1 MKRIEFVLPV
11 ESMRGNLSGEQTL
24 VYAQNNNS
32 AYEAPNGTQYAR
44 NYQGRYI
51 GSKVSKSGLKYFNVK
66 TKSAT
71 VLNDSTRLTM
81 GTLAGVAAIR
91 SALMKDHAQDYAQ
104 IIANLVIEVTQGIIS
119 GTGKRTVMSLFYEKV
134 AAMLQTHAD
143 TCTFAGSTPV
153 VLKNPWTNT
162 AAPAGAI
169 SVTISN
175 ALWIKYAPLFFV
187 DDNIIGG
194 AYFRING
201 MQFFAPYA
209 DGTTLCT
216 WLSLKSS
223 YSNNAN
229 MVLSTAD
236 ILAEGDGPTYQ
247 EKKIGLGSVAW
258 VDKTSNI
265 VANGKYFAS
274 VPVD

>member
-11 ESMRGNLSGEQTL
+11 ESMRGNLSGEQNL
-24 VYAQNNNS
+24 VYAQNNNP

-51 GSKVSKSGLKYFNVK
+51 GAKVSRTGIKYFGVK

-71 VLNDSTRLTM
+71 VLNADTRMTM
-81 GTLAGVAAIR
+81 ATLAGVAAIR
-91 SALMKDHAQDYAQ
+91 SALMKDHASDYAQ
-104 IIANLVIEVTQGIIS
+104 ITANLVVQVAQGIIS
-119 GTGKRTVMSLFYEKV
+119 GTGKRTVMSLFYETV
-134 AAMLQTHAD
+134 SNMLKSHAD

-153 VLKNPWTNT
+153 VLKNPWTNS

-175 ALWIKYAPLFFV
+175 ALWTKYAPLFFV

-194 AYFRING
+194 TYFRING
-201 MQFFAPYA
+201 KQFFAPFA

-223 YSNNAN
+223 YTNNAN
-229 MVLSTAD
+229 MVLATAD
-236 ILAEGDGPTYQ
+236 IIAEGDGPTYQ
-247 EKKIGLGSVAW
+247 ENKIGLGSVAW

-265 VANGKYFAS
+265 VANGKYFATE
-274 VPVD
+274 PVE